1 MRFFRGKKYRH
12 YTREDKNQKQPKTT
26 TATTTSIIDAIFP
39 VASQV

>member
-12 YTREDKNQKQPKTT
+12 YTREEKKQKQPKTT